1 MGMIKKGQRLPST
14 EILWVTESDVET
26 INLSHK
32 LSGRRVAIFGMPGAF
47 TDTCSELHV
56 PNILGNKN
64 DLLSTGVEEICIL
77 TVNDLF
83 VLKEWGRSKGLFEAG
98 ISLIGDAAS
107 ECSKEMGLNFT
118 VPAIGFYD
126 RSLRYAMLTEDGIV
140 KHFLMEETQSGIT
153 TSGAEALIEA
163 ISKSRT

>member
-1 MGMIKKGQRLPST
+1 MITIGQSLPST

-83 VLKEWGRSKGLFEAG
+83 VLKEWGRSKGLFKAG

-107 ECSKEMGLNFT
+107 VCTKDMGLNFT
-118 VPAIGFYD
+118 VPVIGFYD
-126 RSLRYAMLTEDGIV
+126 RSLRYAMLTDDGVV
-140 KHFLMEETQSGIT
+140 KQFLMERSQSEIT
-153 TSGAEALIEA
+153 NSGAEALIEA
-163 ISKSRT
+163 ICKSQT

>member
-1 MGMIKKGQRLPST
+1 
-14 EILWVTESDVET
+14 
-26 INLSHK
+26 
-32 LSGRRVAIFGMPGAF
+32 MPGAF

-83 VLKEWGRSKGLFEAG
+83 VLKEWGRSKGLFKAG

-107 ECSKEMGLNFT
+107 KCTKDMGLNFT
-118 VPAIGFYD
+118 VPVIGFYD
-126 RSLRYAMLTEDGIV
+126 RSLRYAMLTEDGVV
-140 KHFLMEETQSGIT
+140 KQFLMEKSQSEIT

-163 ISKSRT
+163 IYKSQT